1 MSLADLVK
9 SVGGDLY
16 GPSRAMI
23 PGPGHGPEDRSVSL
37 LLDRSGRLVVSSWG
51 RSSWQE
57 VVDDL
62 RRRGF
67 IDDQKR
73 LCGGGSGVGYHGGP
87 AVADLS
93 RAAKAR
99 AAAGIWSAGQ
109 AVEGTLSGR
118 HVRLRGVTRPLPG
131 FDVLRH
137 APAAPLRAYEPKDD
151 RTHPAMLAALRDP
164 AGALTA
170 VEVTFLDRSG
180 ERTQRLKLAR
190 KVVGPIPPGS
200 AVRIDP
206 AAPEMLVGE
215 GVFTTLSATERFD
228 LPGWA
233 LLSTSR
239 LRTWSPPDGVR
250 AVLVAGDNG
259 AAGRHAARVLV
270 DRLKAAGL
278 RAWAEFPDAGFG
290 DFNDAARTPQRGG

>member
-16 GPSRAMI
+16 GPYRAMI
-23 PGPGHGPEDRSVSL
+23 PGPGHGPDDRSVSL
-37 LLDRSGRLVVSSWG
+37 LVNRSGRLVVTSWG

-67 IDDQKR
+67 IDDEKR
-73 LCGGGSGVGYHGGP
+73 LRGGGSAGGYHGDSG
-87 AVADLS
+87 ARDLS
-93 RAAKAR
+93 RASKAR

-109 AVEGTLSGR
+109 PVEGTLSAR
-118 HVRLRGVTRPLPG
+118 HVRLRGVVRSLPG

-137 APAAPLRAYEPKDD
+137 APAAPLRAYDPRAG
-151 RTHPAMLAALRDP
+151 RTHPAMLAALREP
-164 AGALTA
+164 SGVLTA

-180 ERTQRLKLAR
+180 ERTRRLKLTR
-190 KVVGPIPPGS
+190 KVVGAIPAGS

-206 AAPEMLVGE
+206 AAREMLVGE

-259 AAGRHAARVLV
+259 SAGRHAARVLV
-270 DRLKAAGL
+270 DRLTHAGL
-278 RAWAEFPDAGFG
+278 RAWAEFPGAGFG
-290 DFNDAARTPQRGG
+290 DFNDERRQRRIG

>member
-9 SVGGDLY
+9 AVGGDLY

-23 PGPGHGPEDRSVSL
+23 PGPGHSPDDRSVSV
-37 LLDRSGRLVVSSWG
+37 LLDRSGRLIVSSWG

-67 IDDQKR
+67 IDEEKR
-73 LCGGGSGVGYHGGP
+73 LRGAGSSAGYHGGSD
-87 AVADLS
+87 ARELS
-93 RAAKAR
+93 AARKAR
-99 AAAGIWSAGQ
+99 VAALVWSAGQ
-109 AVEGTLSGR
+109 PAAGTLSER
-118 HVRLRGVTRPLPG
+118 HIRLRGVARPLPA
-131 FDVLRH
+131 FDALRH
-137 APAAPLRAYEPKDD
+137 ALAAPLRAYDAPDG
-151 RTHPAMLAALRDP
+151 RCHPAMLAALRDP
-164 AGALTA
+164 AGGLTA
-170 VEVTFLDRSG
+170 VEITFLDRSG
-180 ERTQRLKLAR
+180 ARTERLRLSR
-190 KVVGPIPPGS
+190 KIIGPIPPGS

-239 LRTWSPPDGVR
+239 LRTWTPPSGVR

-259 AAGRHAARVLV
+259 PAGRHSARFLV
-270 DRLKAAGL
+270 DRLRDAGL
-278 RAWAEFPDAGFG
+278 RAWAAFPSRGFG
-290 DFNDAARTPQRGG
+290 DFNDERLAGS